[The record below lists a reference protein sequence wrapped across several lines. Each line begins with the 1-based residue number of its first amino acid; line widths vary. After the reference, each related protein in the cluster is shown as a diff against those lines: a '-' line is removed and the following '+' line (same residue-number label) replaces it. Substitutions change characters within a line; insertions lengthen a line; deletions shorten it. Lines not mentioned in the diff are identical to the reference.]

1 MLLSEIDKRLLFPGL
16 KAGNWEEA
24 LDLIAEKM
32 IEYGYVHP
40 SFREAVKQR
49 EREYPTGLTVRGGLG
64 AAIPHADP
72 EHVVRPVT
80 AVASLKEPALFRNM
94 EGHQSDVS
102 LIFLQ
107 AIRDPSEHID
117 AMKEIIMLLRDENT
131 VEALLHA
138 PEPAK
143 MREALQTFE
152 KKFADSE

>member
-1 MLLSEIDKRLLFPGL
+1 MLLSEIDQRLLFPGL

-32 IEYGYVHP
+32 IAYGYVHP

-49 EREYPTGLTVRGGLG
+49 EREYPTGLTVWGGLG

-80 AVASLKEPALFRNM
+80 AVASLTEPVLFRDM

-117 AMKEIIMLLRDENT
+117 AMAEIIMLLRDVDT
-131 VEALLHA
+131 VDALMHA
-138 PEPAK
+138 SDSVQMLKILE
-143 MREALQTFE
+143 RFE
-152 KKFADSE
+152 DGYDAPT